1 MIPNLDVMRP
11 GDAEETAAAY
21 IHAINRK
28 TGPTALIL
36 SRQNLPTLDVMDN
49 KEKRAGALKGAYVLV
64 KETAALTHVIL
75 SAGSEVHLAVEAAAE
90 LGAGCRVVSMPCME
104 LFEAQ
109 DDAYKA
115 SVLPDKSIT
124 TAVEAGVTAVWYKYA
139 DKVVGVDSFGE
150 SAPAQF
156 VFEAKGITT
165 ANIVATAK

>member
-28 TGPTALIL
+28 TGPT
-36 SRQNLPTLDVMDN
+36 
-49 KEKRAGALKGAYVLV
+49 
-64 KETAALTHVIL
+64 ALTHVIL

-156 VFEAKGITT
+156 IFEAKGITT

>member
-1 MIPNLDVMRP
+1 MP
-11 GDAEETAAAY
+11 
-21 IHAINRK
+21 
-28 TGPTALIL
+28 
-36 SRQNLPTLDVMDN
+36 
-49 KEKRAGALKGAYVLV
+49 
-64 KETAALTHVIL
+64 THVIL
-75 SAGSEVHLAVEAAAE
+75 SAGSEVHR
-90 LGAGCRVVSMPCME
+90 GGGGGRAGRRRRVVSMPHGAS
-104 LFEAQ
+104 EAQ

-156 VFEAKGITT
+156 IFEAKGITT